1 MRRGSR
7 EMSEDRKDEGEDKEL
22 GQKKNIN
29 K

>member
-1 MRRGSR
+1 MVRGSR
-7 EMSEDRKDEGEDKEL
+7 EMSEDRKDEGEDKKL